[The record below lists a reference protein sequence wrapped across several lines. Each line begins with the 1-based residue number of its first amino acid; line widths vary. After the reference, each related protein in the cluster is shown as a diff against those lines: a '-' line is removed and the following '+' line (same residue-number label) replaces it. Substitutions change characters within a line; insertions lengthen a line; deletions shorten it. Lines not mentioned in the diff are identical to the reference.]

1 LQTSSRPDDPADYLT
16 GGLDELGRSFTR
28 FRHERTLHAL
38 ETPEDEHE
46 RPNGQRAD
54 REEDRRGDAARE
66 PGLVATLLHALHRDP
81 KERIVEDDVPCHG
94 QHGGRRETEQQHG
107 YEPDG

>member
-1 LQTSSRPDDPADYLT
+1 VPVVAKVGLQDVADVVATDDPADYLT

-66 PGLVATLLHALHRDP
+66 PGLVATLLPRP
-81 KERIVEDDVPCHG
+81 SS
-94 QHGGRRETEQQHG
+94 
-107 YEPDG
+107 